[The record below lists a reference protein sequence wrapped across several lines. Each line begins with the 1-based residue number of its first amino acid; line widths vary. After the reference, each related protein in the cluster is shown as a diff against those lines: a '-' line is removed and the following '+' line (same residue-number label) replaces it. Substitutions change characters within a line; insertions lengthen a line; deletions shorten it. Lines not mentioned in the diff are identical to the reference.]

1 LDSKGAVEAALFSSA
16 QGLHVKDVAEKT
28 GLSDNTVRMALKT
41 LIDEYDRRKSAIMII
56 KIGSEYVMQLRGEY
70 TDYAGKFSE
79 LELSSGT
86 MKTVV
91 TIAYNQPV
99 LQSELCKNLGSRIY
113 DDVHELVGLGLINGK
128 PSGQTLELTTTKK
141 FSEYF
146 GISGTKPED
155 VRKWLEKND
164 QKNI

>member
-16 QGLHVKDVAEKT
+16 QGLRAKDIAEKT
-28 GLSDNTVRMALKT
+28 GLSDNTVRVALKT
-41 LIDEYDRRKSAIMII
+41 LTDEYDKRKSAIRII
-56 KIGSEYVMQLRGEY
+56 KIGSEYFMQLRGEY

-79 LELSSGT
+79 LELSNGA

-113 DDVHELVGLGLINGK
+113 DDVHELTEMGLISGR

-146 GISGTKPED
+146 GIAGTKPED
-155 VRKWLEKND
+155 VRKWFEKNE
-164 QKNI
+164 KKP

>member
-1 LDSKGAVEAALFSSA
+1 MDSKGAVEAALFSSA
-16 QGLHVKDVAEKT
+16 QGLRAKDIAEKT
-28 GLSDNTVRMALKT
+28 GLSDNTVRVALKT
-41 LIDEYDRRKSAIMII
+41 LTDEYDKRKSAIRII
-56 KIGSEYVMQLRGEY
+56 KIGSEYFMQLRGEY

-79 LELSSGT
+79 LELSNGA

-113 DDVHELVGLGLINGK
+113 DDVHELTEMGLISGR

-146 GISGTKPED
+146 GIAGTKPED
-155 VRKWLEKND
+155 VRKWFEKNE
-164 QKNI
+164 KKP